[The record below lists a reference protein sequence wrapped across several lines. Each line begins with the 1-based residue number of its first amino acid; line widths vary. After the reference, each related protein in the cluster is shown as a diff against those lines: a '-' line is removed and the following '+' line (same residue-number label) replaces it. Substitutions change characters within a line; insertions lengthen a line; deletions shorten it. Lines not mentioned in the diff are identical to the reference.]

1 MGHLCNSPRYTY
13 SAVTFLDLSATGKA
27 TMFSI
32 NSSSILVPVLLV
44 GVIVSASNVCALTA
58 HAQTTTVKEV
68 LAPTGKLRVG
78 VYPGSP
84 TSMVKAANT
93 GEIHGIAFDLGRE
106 LARQLGVPF
115 EPVTYLRVDEILK
128 EMMAGQ
134 LDFTVT
140 NATPV
145 RAKDLDFSQTLLSIE
160 LGYLVPPNS
169 AVRAIE
175 DIDQATM
182 RIGVTQGSTS
192 QRTLPKLLKHASVVP
207 ASSLKEAAQMIRNKQ
222 LDAFATNKPI
232 LFEMSDGI
240 PGARILDGR
249 WGVEHVAVAIP
260 RGRDTAR
267 DYIRRFVEEVQQSG
281 LLARAISQSGLRGS
295 IRAE

>member
-1 MGHLCNSPRYTY
+1 
-13 SAVTFLDLSATGKA
+13 
-27 TMFSI
+27 MFSI

-145 RAKDLDFSQTLLSIE
+145 RAKDLDFSHPAFHRAWLSRAAKFCRPRNRRHRPSHYADRRNARKHI
-160 LGYLVPPNS
+160 S
-169 AVRAIE
+169 AHA
-175 DIDQATM
+175 
-182 RIGVTQGSTS
+182 
-192 QRTLPKLLKHASVVP
+192 PKVV
-207 ASSLKEAAQMIRNKQ
+207 EARLRRSCFQPK
-222 LDAFATNKPI
+222 
-232 LFEMSDGI
+232 GG
-240 PGARILDGR
+240 GAD
-249 WGVEHVAVAIP
+249 
-260 RGRDTAR
+260 D
-267 DYIRRFVEEVQQSG
+267 
-281 LLARAISQSGLRGS
+281 
-295 IRAE
+295 